1 MGGKSLIKSWKYAP
15 NYISLG
21 ILIKQIKDMKK
32 FIITETR
39 PAVAIFTYEVE
50 AEDQN
55 QALEMVFN
63 GDVES
68 IDYESEPNYDY
79 DGNYEVEEI

>member
-1 MGGKSLIKSWKYAP
+1 
-15 NYISLG
+15 
-21 ILIKQIKDMKK
+21 MKK

-39 PAVAIFTYEVE
+39 PAVSVWTYEVE

-63 GDVES
+63 GRADVISQDIEHNY
-68 IDYESEPNYDY
+68 IHDSE
-79 DGNYEVEEI
+79 YEVEEA